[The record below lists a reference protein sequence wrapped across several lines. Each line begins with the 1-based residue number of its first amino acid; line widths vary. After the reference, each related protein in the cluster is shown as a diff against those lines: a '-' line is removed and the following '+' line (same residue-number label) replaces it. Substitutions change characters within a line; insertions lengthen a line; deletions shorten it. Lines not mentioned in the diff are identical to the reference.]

1 MTTNIKFSISTPNA
15 NEFWAGIS
23 SIEPDYIVFD
33 AGIYEK
39 SVYSIGIVTDY
50 NNTVQLFNA
59 GVSSI
64 DPDYIVF
71 EAGIYEK
78 SVYSIGIVT
87 DYHNIAQLFSVPEL
101 ITAD

>member
-1 MTTNIKFSISTPNA
+1 MTTNITFSISTPSTS
-15 NEFWAGIS
+15 EFWAG
-23 SIEPDYIVFD
+23 
-33 AGIYEK
+33 A
-39 SVYSIGIVTDY
+39 
-50 NNTVQLFNA
+50 
-59 GVSSI
+59 SSI

-87 DYHNIAQLFSVPEL
+87 DYNNTVQLFNAGISSIDFDYIVFDDGIYEKGVYSIGVVTDYNNTVQFFSVPES